1 MLEPKISEIITDFLN
16 DEDKNYKD
24 LRNNLSHYKNIFQYV
39 YSNVFPKIYFQ
50 PRVESD
56 STLKAISTLSL
67 KLPRT
72 RKN

>member
-1 MLEPKISEIITDFLN
+1 MLEPKVSEIITDFLN

-24 LRNNLSHYKNIFQYV
+24 LRNNLSHYQNIFQYV
-39 YSNVFPKIYFQ
+39 YSNVFPEIYFQ
-50 PRVESD
+50 PRGQD